1 MGYATRR
8 CPRCGAELYADMG
21 VCYGC
26 LYDFSRDAARG
37 TTPER
42 AAPTSL
48 ARRHAGEV
56 GVAVQSS
63 TLDVWLPVGEE
74 GASVGRDA
82 ANDVVLHSIAV
93 AGCHVRLVPTS
104 DGMEVVDLGSSN
116 HVTYRGRAVE
126 GRVIVPYGDAV
137 DVCGCMLVMTG
148 PAPSAGVPRAS
159 PRAEKSL

>member
-1 MGYATRR
+1 MPYGTRL
-8 CPRCGAELYADMG
+8 CPRCGAELYEDMA

-26 LYDFSRDAARG
+26 LYDFSRDAA
-37 TTPER
+37 
-42 AAPTSL
+42 APRP
-48 ARRHAGEV
+48 ARSPLELRHADET
-56 GVAVQSS
+56 GVVVRTAA
-63 TLDVWLPVGEE
+63 LDAWLPVGEE

-137 DVCGCMLVMTG
+137 DVCGCVLALTG
-148 PAPSAGVPRAS
+148 PAQSAGVTRAS
-159 PRAEKSL
+159 SRIEKSL